1 MFTVYGGSSG
11 IDKGLGGSYR
21 CRPHMISSMTG
32 FGSAEGMVGPAGVSV
47 EIRTVN
53 HRFFNPSIK
62 LPGSFAKWEGDVRE
76 VLRQRIAR
84 GHVALTARVEREE
97 GRGAGINEERFRE
110 YVDTIRQLQ
119 KRYELNESLD
129 AATILSMP
137 DVIDTHLEERESGTV
152 PELIAIVE
160 QAIDALRRMRAE
172 EGARLAVFLLERIAL
187 VHDGVMRIRQRA
199 PVRLTE
205 QVNRLKRS
213 VKELTAGANV
223 DQQRIA
229 QEVAILADKLDIA
242 EELDRFD
249 SHIGSF
255 RQTVS
260 ESGAEPV
267 GKRLGFLLQ
276 EMVREANT
284 TGSKANDAVILADV
298 VMIKEE
304 LERIREQVEN
314 IE

>member
-1 MFTVYGGSSG
+1 
-11 IDKGLGGSYR
+11 
-21 CRPHMISSMTG
+21 MISSMTG
-32 FGSAEGMVGPAGVSV
+32 FGSAEGMVGAAGVSV

-62 LPGSFAKWEGDVRE
+62 LPGPFAKWEGDVRE
-76 VLRQRIAR
+76 LLRQRIAR
-84 GHVALTARVEREE
+84 GHVALTARVEREA
-97 GRGAGINEERFRE
+97 GKGAGINEQRFGE
-110 YVDTIRQLQ
+110 YIATLRDLQ
-119 KRYELNESLD
+119 SRFGLTDKLD
-129 AATILSMP
+129 AATILGLP
-137 DVIDTHLEERESGTV
+137 DVVDTHVEEREVGNVS
-152 PELIAIVE
+152 ELLVIIE
-160 QAIDALRRMRAE
+160 QAIAALRQMRSE
-172 EGARLAVFLLERIAL
+172 EGARLAVFLLERISL
-187 VHDGVMRIRQRA
+187 VEECVKRIRERA
-199 PVRLTE
+199 PVRLGE
-205 QVNRLKRS
+205 QVTRLKKS
-213 VKELTAGANV
+213 VKELASGANV
-223 DQQRIA
+223 DQQRLA

-255 RQTVS
+255 RQSVN

-284 TGSKANDAVILADV
+284 TGSKANDAAILADV

-304 LERIREQVEN
+304 LERVREQVEN

>member
-1 MFTVYGGSSG
+1 
-11 IDKGLGGSYR
+11 
-21 CRPHMISSMTG
+21 MISSMTG
-32 FGSAEGMVGPAGVSV
+32 FGSAEGMVGAAGVSV

-62 LPGSFAKWEGDVRE
+62 LPGPFSKWEGDVRE
-76 VLRQRIAR
+76 LLRHRIAR
-84 GHVALTARVEREE
+84 GHVALTARVEREP
-97 GRGAGINEERFRE
+97 GKGAGINEQRFGEYVATLRGLQERFGLT
-110 YVDTIRQLQ
+110 D
-119 KRYELNESLD
+119 KLD
-129 AATILSMP
+129 AATILSLP
-137 DVIDTHLEERESGTV
+137 DVVDTHVEDREIGTV
-152 PELIAIVE
+152 AELLAVIE
-160 QAIDALRRMRAE
+160 QAIGALRQMRSE
-172 EGARLAVFLLERIAL
+172 EGARLAVFLLERIML
-187 VHDGVMRIRQRA
+187 VEEAVKRIRERA
-199 PVRLTE
+199 PIRLAE
-205 QVNRLKRS
+205 QVTRLKKS
-213 VKELTAGANV
+213 VKELASGANV
-223 DQQRIA
+223 DQQRLA

-255 RQTVS
+255 RQSVN

-284 TGSKANDAVILADV
+284 TGSKANDATILADV

-304 LERIREQVEN
+304 LERVREQVEN

>member
-1 MFTVYGGSSG
+1 
-11 IDKGLGGSYR
+11 
-21 CRPHMISSMTG
+21 MISSMTG
-32 FGSAEGMVGPAGVSV
+32 FGSAEGMVGAAGVSV

-76 VLRQRIAR
+76 LLRQRIAR
-84 GHVALTARVEREE
+84 GHVALTARVERET
-97 GRGAGINEERFRE
+97 GKGAGINEERFGE
-110 YVDTIRQLQ
+110 YVAALRVLQ
-119 KRYELNESLD
+119 TKYGLSDHLE
-129 AATILSMP
+129 AATILSLP
-137 DVIDTHLEERESGTV
+137 DVVDTHVEERENGTV
-152 PELIAIVE
+152 AELTAIVE
-160 QAIDALRRMRAE
+160 QAIAALRQMRAE
-172 EGARLAVFLLERIAL
+172 EGGRLAVFLLERISL
-187 VHDGVMRIRQRA
+187 VEESVKRIRERG
-199 PVRLTE
+199 PVRLAE

-213 VKELTAGANV
+213 VKELSSGANV
-223 DQQRIA
+223 DQQRLA

-255 RQTVS
+255 RQSVQ

-284 TGSKANDAVILADV
+284 TGSKANDAAILADV

-304 LERIREQVEN
+304 LERVREQVEN

>member
-1 MFTVYGGSSG
+1 
-11 IDKGLGGSYR
+11 
-21 CRPHMISSMTG
+21 MTG
-32 FGSAEGMVGPAGVSV
+32 FGSAEGMVGAAGVSV

-76 VLRQRIAR
+76 VLRQKIAR
-84 GHVALTARVEREE
+84 GHVALTARVEREP
-97 GRGAGINEERFRE
+97 GKGAGINEARFGE
-110 YVDTIRQLQ
+110 YVAALRDLQ
-119 KRYELNESLD
+119 AKYKLSDSLD
-129 AATILSMP
+129 AATILALP
-137 DVIDTHLEERESGTV
+137 DVVDTHLEERESGTV

-160 QAIDALRRMRAE
+160 QAIAALRQMRGE
-172 EGARLAVFLLERIAL
+172 EGARLAVFLLERVTL
-187 VHDGVMRIRQRA
+187 VEEAVNRIRDRA
-199 PVRLTE
+199 PIRLTE
-205 QVNRLKRS
+205 QVARLKRS
-213 VKELTAGANV
+213 VKELASGANV
-223 DQQRIA
+223 DQQRLA

-249 SHIGSF
+249 SHINSF
-255 RQTVS
+255 RQSVK

-284 TGSKANDAVILADV
+284 TGSKANDAAILADV

-304 LERIREQVEN
+304 LERVREQVEN

>member
-1 MFTVYGGSSG
+1 
-11 IDKGLGGSYR
+11 
-21 CRPHMISSMTG
+21 MTG
-32 FGSAEGMVGPAGVSV
+32 FGSAEGKIGAAGVSV

-76 VLRQRIAR
+76 LLRQRVAR
-84 GHVALTARVEREE
+84 GHVALNARVEREA
-97 GRGAGINEERFRE
+97 GKGAGINEQRFGE
-110 YVDTIRQLQ
+110 YVAILRELQ
-119 KRYELNESLD
+119 AKHGLSDKLE
-129 AATILSMP
+129 AGTILGLP
-137 DVIDTHLEERESGTV
+137 DVVASHSEDGETGSAAELLAVVEE
-152 PELIAIVE
+152 AIS
-160 QAIDALRRMRAE
+160 ALRRMRNE
-172 EGARLAVFLLERIAL
+172 EGGRLAVFLLERVAL
-187 VHDGVMRIRQRA
+187 VEDAVRRIRGRA

-205 QVNRLKRS
+205 QVARLRKS
-213 VKELTAGANV
+213 VKELASVANV
-223 DQQRIA
+223 DQQRLA
-229 QEVAILADKLDIA
+229 QEIAILADKLDIV

-255 RQTVS
+255 RQSVR
-260 ESGAEPV
+260 ESGDEPI

-284 TGSKANDAVILADV
+284 TGSKANDAAILADV

>member
-1 MFTVYGGSSG
+1 
-11 IDKGLGGSYR
+11 
-21 CRPHMISSMTG
+21 MTG
-32 FGSAEGMVGPAGVSV
+32 FGSAEGMVGAAGVSV

-97 GRGAGINEERFRE
+97 GKGAGINEQRFGQ
-110 YVDTIRQLQ
+110 YVATIRDLQ
-119 KRYELNESLD
+119 KRYGLNDTLD
-129 AATILSMP
+129 AATVLSLP
-137 DVIDTHLEERESGTV
+137 DVVDTHIEERESGSV
-152 PELIAIVE
+152 SELVAIVD
-160 QAIDALRRMRAE
+160 QAINALRQMRAD
-172 EGARLAVFLLERIAL
+172 EGGRLAVFLLERIGL
-187 VHDGVMRIRQRA
+187 VEESVKRIRERA
-199 PVRLTE
+199 PIRLAE
-205 QVNRLKRS
+205 QVARLKRS

-255 RQTVS
+255 RQSVK
-260 ESGAEPV
+260 ESGADPV

-284 TGSKANDAVILADV
+284 TGSKANDAAILADV

>member
-1 MFTVYGGSSG
+1 
-11 IDKGLGGSYR
+11 
-21 CRPHMISSMTG
+21 MISSMTG
-32 FGSAEGMVGPAGVSV
+32 FGSAEGVVGTTGVSV

-62 LPGSFAKWEGDVRE
+62 LPGLFSKWEADVRE
-76 VLRQRIAR
+76 LLRQRIAR
-84 GHVALTARVEREE
+84 GHVAVTVRVERDIA
-97 GRGAGINEERFRE
+97 RGAGINEQRFGEFVGILRE
-110 YVDTIRQLQ
+110 LQ
-119 KRYELNESLD
+119 ARHGLSDKLD
-129 AATILSMP
+129 ASTVLGLP
-137 DVIDTHLEERESGTV
+137 DVVTSHTEDVDPGSAPDLLAVVER
-152 PELIAIVE
+152 AIV
-160 QAIDALRRMRAE
+160 ALREMRKE
-172 EGARLAVFLLERIAL
+172 EGGRLAVFLLERIGL
-187 VHDGVMRIRQRA
+187 VEMGVGRIRDRA
-199 PVRLTE
+199 PTRLAE
-205 QVNRLKRS
+205 QVTRLRKS
-213 VKELTAGANV
+213 VKELASGANV
-223 DQQRIA
+223 DQQRLA

-255 RQTVS
+255 RQSVS
-260 ESGAEPV
+260 DRGGEPV

-284 TGSKANDAVILADV
+284 TGSKANDAVVLSDV

>member
-1 MFTVYGGSSG
+1 
-11 IDKGLGGSYR
+11 
-21 CRPHMISSMTG
+21 MISSMTG
-32 FGSAEGMVGPAGVSV
+32 FGSAEGLVGAAGVSV

-62 LPGSFAKWEGDVRE
+62 LPGAFAKWEGDVRE
-76 VLRQRIAR
+76 LLRQRIAR
-84 GHVALTARVEREE
+84 GHVALTARVERET
-97 GRGAGINEERFRE
+97 GKGAGINEQRFGQ
-110 YVDTIRQLQ
+110 YVAALRDLQ
-119 KRYELNESLD
+119 SKYGLSDHLE
-129 AATILSMP
+129 AATILSLP
-137 DVIDTHLEERESGTV
+137 DVVDTHVEEREGGTV
-152 PELIAIVE
+152 GELTAIVE
-160 QAIDALRRMRAE
+160 QAISALRQMRGE
-172 EGARLAVFLLERIAL
+172 EGSRLAVFLLERISL
-187 VHDGVMRIRQRA
+187 VEESVRRIRERG

-213 VKELTAGANV
+213 VKELASGANV
-223 DQQRIA
+223 DQQRLA

-255 RQTVS
+255 RQSVQ

-284 TGSKANDAVILADV
+284 TGSKANDAAILADV

>member
-1 MFTVYGGSSG
+1 
-11 IDKGLGGSYR
+11 
-21 CRPHMISSMTG
+21 MTG
-32 FGSAEGMVGPAGVSV
+32 FGSAEGKVGASSVSV

-62 LPGSFAKWEGDVRE
+62 LPAAFGKWEGDVRE

-84 GHVALTARVEREE
+84 GHVALTARVEREP
-97 GRGAGINEERFRE
+97 GRGAGINEQRFGE
-110 YVDTIRQLQ
+110 YVVILRGLQ
-119 KRYELNESLD
+119 ARHGLADSLD
-129 AATILSMP
+129 AGTILGLP
-137 DVIDTHLEERESGTV
+137 DVVDAHAEEVETGAV
-152 PELIAIVE
+152 GELLAIVE
-160 QAIDALRRMRAE
+160 QAIGALRQMRSE
-172 EGARLAVFLLERIAL
+172 EGGRLAVFLLERVSL
-187 VHDGVMRIRQRA
+187 VEDGVHRVRDRA
-199 PVRLTE
+199 PIRLCE
-205 QVNRLKRS
+205 QVTRLRKA
-213 VKELTAGANV
+213 VKELAAAANV
-223 DQQRIA
+223 DQQRLA

-255 RQTVS
+255 RQSVR
-260 ESGAEPV
+260 ESGEEPV

-284 TGSKANDAVILADV
+284 TGSKANDATIFADV